1 MRAMLKHK
9 IRKSRKNILSLLESD
24 ADKDRKEIIS
34 EYSEVRKKGKKEKKK
49 HERNGEY
56 EHLSYV

>member
-24 ADKDRKEIIS
+24 VNKDRKEIIS

-49 HERNGEY
+49 HDRNGEY
-56 EHLSYV
+56 EHMSYV

>member
-1 MRAMLKHK
+1 MLKHK

-24 ADKDRKEIIS
+24 ADKDRKENIS

-49 HERNGEY
+49 CERNGEY
-56 EHLSYV
+56 EYKYISSV